1 MNPQPSESTTLFT
14 KSENDSVPWNWALST
29 DFLHQLPNLAF
40 SYGVAFSHVVSYEG
54 LRDNVQTHTEIV
66 NTAYNAIEK
75 EWQMVTV
82 AATEAKFISK
92 ASLSTS
98 YLRLVAIFLSFLLI
112 WILDHYCKL
121 MIKILVRY
129 TSFQWLETR
138 ILETCSSTILLQ
150 PEIKGFQ
157 ESNQAIYILD
167 EKHKG

>member
-1 MNPQPSESTTLFT
+1 
-14 KSENDSVPWNWALST
+14 
-29 DFLHQLPNLAF
+29 
-40 SYGVAFSHVVSYEG
+40 
-54 LRDNVQTHTEIV
+54 
-66 NTAYNAIEK
+66 
-75 EWQMVTV
+75 
-82 AATEAKFISK
+82 
-92 ASLSTS
+92 
-98 YLRLVAIFLSFLLI
+98 
-112 WILDHYCKL
+112 